1 VTSACGHRLVITL
14 LAVLSVCAAGASEAP
29 SPGERYIPIGQ
40 SPGLSGDET
49 IIGRIRQVQ
58 EESYVLVVQDDDGE
72 RQSVRVTPTT
82 LLWLDRSKRRRA
94 TLDAAFEDCRRGRRV
109 EIKLREGSQD
119 AEWVKIEP

>member
-1 VTSACGHRLVITL
+1 VTSARGRRLAITL
-14 LAVLSVCAAGASEAP
+14 LAVLGVCAAGASEGP

-40 SPGLSGDET
+40 SPGLSGDQT

-58 EESYVLVVQDDDGE
+58 EETHVLVVQDGDGV

-94 TLDAAFEDCRRGRRV
+94 TLDAGFEDCRRGRRV
-109 EIKLREGSQD
+109 EIKLREPSQD